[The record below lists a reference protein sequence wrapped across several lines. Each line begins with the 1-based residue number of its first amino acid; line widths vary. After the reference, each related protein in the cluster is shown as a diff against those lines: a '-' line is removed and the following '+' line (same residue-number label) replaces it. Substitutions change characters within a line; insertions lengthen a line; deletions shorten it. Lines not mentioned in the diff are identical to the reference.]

1 MQVGDLIYWSW
12 HLGPTWDDTEFTGI
26 VLGSRIAKTDYEK
39 IRMFEVLANDGTV
52 LDVRDDEATLRVI
65 SENR

>member
-1 MQVGDLIYWSW
+1 MEVGDLICWSW
-12 HLGPTWDDTEFTGI
+12 HLGAGWNDTEFTGI

-39 IRMFEVLANDGTV
+39 IRMFEVLVNDGTV
-52 LDVRDDEATLRVI
+52 LDVREDEPSAQVI

>member
-1 MQVGDLIYWSW
+1 MNVGDLICWTW
-12 HLGPTWDDTEFTGI
+12 HLGPTWDDTAFTGI

-39 IRMFEVLANDGTV
+39 IRMFEVLASDGTV
-52 LDVRDDEATLRVI
+52 LDVREDEPMVQVI